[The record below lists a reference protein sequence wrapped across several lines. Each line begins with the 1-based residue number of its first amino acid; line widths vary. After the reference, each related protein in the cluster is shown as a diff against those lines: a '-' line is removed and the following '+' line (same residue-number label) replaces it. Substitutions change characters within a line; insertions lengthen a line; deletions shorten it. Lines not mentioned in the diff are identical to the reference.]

1 MLPDQPGP
9 NSLRRAPNSNLGTAV
24 SQWLGC
30 RAITGRT
37 FLSRPTMYRAC
48 LPLLLLLN
56 PTMATGHGQDA
67 AQQTARQAL
76 QQGHYVPLE
85 NIVRDALQRHPGKLL
100 EVELEDGVYEVE
112 ILRADGVVVEL
123 DYDARSGALLKTEL
137 DD

>member
-9 NSLRRAPNSNLGTAV
+9 DSLLRLTNSALAGAV
-24 SQWLGC
+24 SRLLGGHTNTC
-30 RAITGRT
+30 SM
-37 FLSRPTMYRAC
+37 FSYRILIPLAC
-48 LPLLLLLN
+48 LSLLMAGTPL
-56 PTMATGHGQDA
+56 AIAHGQDA

-76 QQGHYVPLE
+76 KQGRYVPLE

-100 EVELEDGVYEVE
+100 EVELDDGIYEVE
-112 ILRADGVVVEL
+112 ILRADGVVIEL